1 MPRLACSKTFGDP
14 NVNNISSLIEGL
26 VNTLIM
32 DHHAQLADF
41 VDVLAVDFDIVDTT
55 GRRLEENPNPKG
67 NSAESWS

>member
-1 MPRLACSKTFGDP
+1 MVVGKFDVHPESRRAT
-14 NVNNISSLIEGL
+14 VR
-26 VNTLIM
+26 IM